1 MISSTRMVLLVFL
14 KAVDTYK
21 LSNMDVGLYQLV
33 QTSIYGVMLELNLIH
48 LSHITISIAF
58 LLFG

>member
-21 LSNMDVGLYQLV
+21 LSNVDFGLQQLV
-33 QTSIYGVMLELNLIH
+33 QTSIYGGMLGLKLIN
-48 LSHITISIAF
+48 LSHLTTSIAF
-58 LLFG
+58 LFG